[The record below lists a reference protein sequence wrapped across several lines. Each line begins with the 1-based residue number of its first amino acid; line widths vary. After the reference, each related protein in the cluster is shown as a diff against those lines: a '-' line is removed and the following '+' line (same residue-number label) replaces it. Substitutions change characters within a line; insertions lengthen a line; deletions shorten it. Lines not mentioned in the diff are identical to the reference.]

1 MRITRSWTEILLNFI
16 MAFSSNISENYTN
29 FSNSIKPHNI
39 SATES
44 IYGTYAERQIL
55 SGVGFVATFVGLLGN
70 LAVIFAILTV
80 KKLQTKTNVF
90 VLNLAVADVLTCT
103 VAPLQ
108 AVTILS
114 DELVIPSWLCKLVAF
129 CIITCIGCSINTLAL
144 IAVNRLVGITTT
156 AMYHKVY
163 TPIRLFLMIVMSWAV
178 PIAVA
183 TIPLFSNYAKYG
195 FNPIYKSC
203 TWSSNMSYIITYAKL
218 ISVMYFPLQFTIL
231 FVSYLKIYLYV
242 TRTTQSML
250 RLDKYGGTTGL
261 GSQTL
266 QIQLW
271 KRQVT
276 VTKNLFTVVCVF
288 FLCMCPYFATLGL
301 PSNVGKSLL
310 SYASLVLMSNSAVN
324 PIIYGTKHPDFRTAF
339 AHILRCKRKKY
350 KPQTPRTKSGQN
362 STTIATISANLQL
375 QLV

>member
-1 MRITRSWTEILLNFI
+1 MEFLFDINETFTLEGPDNF
-16 MAFSSNISENYTN
+16 NTSE
-29 FSNSIKPHNI
+29 SV
-39 SATES
+39 
-44 IYGTYAERQIL
+44 YGTYVERQVL
-55 SGVGFVATFVGLLGN
+55 SAVGFAASFVGFLGN

-80 KKLQTKTNVF
+80 KKLQTTTNVF
-90 VLNLAVADVLTCT
+90 VFNLSVADVLTCA

-108 AVTILS
+108 AVSILN

-129 CIITCIGCSINTLAL
+129 CIITSIGCSINTLAL

-156 AMYHKVY
+156 DMYSKLY
-163 TPIRLFLMIVMSWAV
+163 TTFKLSLMIFVSWGV

-203 TWSSNMSYIITYAKL
+203 TWSSNESDVITYAKL
-218 ISVMYFPLQFTIL
+218 IGVMYFPLQFTIL

-242 TRTTQSML
+242 RRKTQSML
-250 RLDKYGGTTGL
+250 RLDNYGDSEGAAL
-261 GSQTL
+261 QTL
-266 QIQLW
+266 QRQLW

-288 FLCMCPYFATLGL
+288 VLCMCPFFATLGL

-310 SYASLVLMSNSAVN
+310 SYASLILMSNSAVN

-339 AHILRCKRKKY
+339 AHILGYRRKKY
-350 KPQTPRTKSGQN
+350 TPQTLRPKRVQNRTSIVTV
-362 STTIATISANLQL
+362 SLSIPLQL
-375 QLV
+375 L